1 MKIEQTPIPDLYVF
15 KPTIYEDNR
24 GYFFESYNQRFF
36 REKGIYTNLV
46 QDNQSISVKNVIR
59 GLHFQNIAPQAKL
72 VRCVVGKVYDVV
84 IDLRKNSPTY
94 KQSFGIELSEDNMM
108 MMFVPKGFAHGFSTL
123 SDVAVFHYKC
133 DELYLPSQ
141 DGGINYRDPEF
152 NIDWRVDMKEAII
165 SEKDS
170 KLPVLSEIEASL
182 RF

>member
-36 REKGIYTNLV
+36 REKGIYTNFV

>member
-36 REKGIYTNLV
+36 REKGIYTNFV

-152 NIDWRVDMKEAII
+152 NIDWKVDMNEAII

>member
-36 REKGIYTNLV
+36 REKGIYTNFV

-133 DELYLPSQ
+133 DELHLPSQ

-152 NIDWRVDMKEAII
+152 NIDWKVDMKEAII

>member
-1 MKIEQTPIPDLYVF
+1 MKIEKGPLQDLLIITPEIFQDQ
-15 KPTIYEDNR
+15 R
-24 GYFFESYNQRFF
+24 GYFFETYNSREF
-36 REKGIYTNLV
+36 REVGLYTNFV

-133 DELYLPSQ
+133 DELHLPSQ
-141 DGGINYRDPEF
+141 DGGINHRDPEF
-152 NIDWRVDMKEAII
+152 NIDWKVDMKEAII

-170 KLPVLSEIEASL
+170 QLPVLSEIEASL

>member
-36 REKGIYTNLV
+36 REKGIYTNFV

-152 NIDWRVDMKEAII
+152 NIDWKVDMNESII

-170 KLPVLSEIEASL
+170 QLPVLSEIEASL